1 MLDYLIKGGT
11 VIDGTGSAGVTADVG
26 IGDGRIVAI
35 GLIDDEAAET
45 IDATGKIVC
54 PGFVDPH
61 THYDAQLFWDPY
73 ATPSNL
79 HGVTSVIMGNCG
91 FSIAPVATADDGDY
105 LKHML
110 TKVEGMAL
118 ESLEEGVPWDWNSFA
133 EYLAKLEGNIG
144 VNAACMVGHNALRR
158 SVMHDDAVG
167 NEATPEQ
174 IEAMVALLHES
185 IEAGG
190 LGFSTTLAYTHSDI
204 DGKPVPSRW
213 AANDEVIALAAAVGE
228 HEGTALEWNTDGC
241 MNGYSDE
248 EIELMTEMSVAADR
262 PLNWN
267 VFTIDSARPDE
278 YSRQLDASVKA
289 AEGGGRV
296 VALTMPIIVG
306 MNMSFRF
313 YCALNLL
320 PGWNDILSLP
330 LEERME
336 KLADPDVRRQL
347 EVSAASPEAGV
358 VARLTGW
365 TDYVIGD
372 TFSEAN
378 DGLKG
383 QRVGDIA
390 RERGQRDFYTLL
402 DIVLADELKTVL
414 WPSATDDDA
423 ESWRLRQ
430 KAWANE
436 HVMIG
441 GSDAGAHLDRMAG
454 QPYTT
459 EWIGDCLRGRKLTT
473 VEDAIHNL
481 TDVPARLF
489 GLIDRGRLAEGWHAD
504 VVVFDPDTIGTTDVE
519 LVFDLPGNAKRLWT
533 QGVGIERVFVNGTPI
548 VVDGEATG
556 ARPGTLLK
564 SGVDTETVSVSS

>member
-11 VIDGTGSAGVTADVG
+11 VIDGTGAPSFIADVG
-26 IGDGRIVAI
+26 ISDGRISGI
-35 GLIDDEAAET
+35 GEIGEEARET
-45 IDATGKIVC
+45 IDATGMVVC

-61 THYDAQLFWDPY
+61 THYDAQFFWDSY

-91 FSIAPVATADDGDY
+91 FSIAPIATAEDGEY

-118 ESLEEGVPWDWNSFA
+118 ESLDQGVPWNWNSFA
-133 EYLAKLEGNIG
+133 EYLDQLDGKLGL
-144 VNAACMVGHNALRR
+144 NAACMVGHNALRR

-174 IEAMVALLHES
+174 IDQMVALLHES

-190 LGFSTTLAYTHSDI
+190 LGFSTTLAYTHSDM
-204 DGKPVPSRW
+204 DGNPVPSRW
-213 AANDEVIALAAAVGE
+213 AGHDEVLALAAAVGE
-228 HEGTALEWNTDGC
+228 HEGTTLEWNSDGC
-241 MNGYSDE
+241 MNGYSADE
-248 EIELMTEMSVAADR
+248 IDLMTRMSVAANR

-267 VFTIDSARPDE
+267 VFTIDSKRPEE
-278 YSRQLDASVKA
+278 YQQQLAASATA

-296 VALTMPIIVG
+296 VALTMPIIVA

-320 PGWNDILSLP
+320 PGWNDILSLD
-330 LEERME
+330 LADRVT
-336 KLADPDVRRQL
+336 KLADPEVRRTMEL
-347 EVSAASPEAGV
+347 AAASPEAGV

-365 TDYVIGD
+365 GDYVIGD

-378 DGLKG
+378 EGLKG
-383 QRVGDIA
+383 ERVGDIA

-402 DIVLADELKTVL
+402 DIVLADDLRTVL
-414 WPSATDDDA
+414 WPSPTDDDP

-430 KAWANE
+430 QAWANE

-454 QPYTT
+454 APYTT
-459 EWIGDCLRGRKLTT
+459 TWLADCLRGRQLTT
-473 VEDAIHNL
+473 VVDAIRHL

-489 GLIDRGRLAEGWHAD
+489 GLIERGRLVKDWHAD
-504 VVVFDPDTIGTTDVE
+504 IVIFDPEKIDSTEVE
-519 LVFDLPGNAKRLWT
+519 LVFDLPGDAKRLWSEA
-533 QGVGIERVFVNGTPI
+533 VGIERVLVNGVTI
-548 VVDGEATG
+548 VESGVSTG
-556 ARPGTLLK
+556 ALPGTLLR
-564 SGVDTETVSVSS
+564 SGTDTETVTAS

>member
-11 VIDGTGSAGVTADVG
+11 VIDGTGAPSFIADVG
-26 IGDGRIVAI
+26 ISDGRISAI
-35 GLIDDEAAET
+35 GEIGEEARET
-45 IDATGKIVC
+45 IDATGMVVC

-61 THYDAQLFWDPY
+61 THYDAQFFWDSY

-91 FSIAPVATADDGDY
+91 FSIAPIATAEDGEY

-118 ESLEEGVPWDWNSFA
+118 ESLDQGVPWNWNSFA
-133 EYLAKLEGNIG
+133 EYLDQLDGKLGL
-144 VNAACMVGHNALRR
+144 NAACMVGHNALRR

-174 IEAMVALLHES
+174 IDQMVALLHES

-190 LGFSTTLAYTHSDI
+190 LGFSTTLAYTHSDM
-204 DGKPVPSRW
+204 DGNPVPSRW
-213 AANDEVIALAAAVGE
+213 AGHDEVLALAAAVGE
-228 HEGTALEWNTDGC
+228 HEGTTLEWNSDGC
-241 MNGYSDE
+241 MNGYSADE
-248 EIELMTEMSVAADR
+248 IDLMTRMSVAANR

-267 VFTIDSARPDE
+267 VFTIDSKRPEE
-278 YSRQLDASVKA
+278 YQQQLAASATA

-296 VALTMPIIVG
+296 VALTMPIIVA

-320 PGWNDILSLP
+320 PGWNDILSLD
-330 LEERME
+330 LADRVT
-336 KLADPDVRRQL
+336 KLADPEVRRTMEL
-347 EVSAASPEAGV
+347 AAASPEAGV

-365 TDYVIGD
+365 GDYVIGD

-378 DGLKG
+378 EGLKG
-383 QRVGDIA
+383 ERVGDIA
-390 RERGQRDFYTLL
+390 RDRGQRDFYTLL
-402 DIVLADELKTVL
+402 DIVLADDLRTVL
-414 WPSATDDDA
+414 WPSPTDDDP

-430 KAWANE
+430 QAWANE

-454 QPYTT
+454 APYTT
-459 EWIGDCLRGRKLTT
+459 TWLADCLRGRQLTT
-473 VEDAIHNL
+473 VVDAIRHL

-489 GLIDRGRLAEGWHAD
+489 GLIERGRLVKDWHAD
-504 VVVFDPDTIGTTDVE
+504 IVIFDPEKIDSTEVE
-519 LVFDLPGNAKRLWT
+519 LVFDLPGDAKRLWSEA
-533 QGVGIERVFVNGTPI
+533 VGIERVLVNGVTI
-548 VVDGEATG
+548 VESGVSTG
-556 ARPGTLLK
+556 ALPGTLLR
-564 SGVDTETVSVSS
+564 SGTDTETVTAS